1 MKDEA
6 GTSATHGHARID
18 ARSLAMHRAI
28 AAKLRR
34 SPELFAIAWDNLH
47 RWEQTAG
54 RSAPYLKAWAELL
67 RKPVEEVLGLIQ
79 QDSETM
85 RAMRQNSPFAGVLTP
100 KERWEIY
107 DAFAV
112 GTYHPRGGHDRR

>member
-1 MKDEA
+1 MNDEA
-6 GTSATHGHARID
+6 AIASTRGHARIE

-34 SPELFAIAWDNLH
+34 SPELFAIAWDNLQ

-54 RSAPYLKAWAELL
+54 RSGPYLQAWAELL
-67 RKPVEEVLGLIQ
+67 KKPVEEALELIQ

-112 GTYHPRGGHDRR
+112 GTYHPRSGHDCR